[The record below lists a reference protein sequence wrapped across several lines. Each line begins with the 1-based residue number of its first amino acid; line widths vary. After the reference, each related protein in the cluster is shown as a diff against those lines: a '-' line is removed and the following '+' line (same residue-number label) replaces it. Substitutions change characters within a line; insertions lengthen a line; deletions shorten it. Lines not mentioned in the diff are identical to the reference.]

1 MSGAARRLARGG
13 VFAGALFVLSAL
25 LDRYLNPYYYQVLVL
40 IGVNIILAVSLNLI
54 NGFTGLFSIGHAGFM
69 AIGGYTSAAV
79 SVYGGPALHSAIE
92 PMAGSE
98 AANAIVLLS
107 SLGAG
112 ALAAA
117 VAGLLVGIPA
127 LRLKSDY
134 LAITTLGFGEII
146 RVVILNL
153 DVVGGARGF
162 GDIPALANFFWV
174 YLFVAVTVVVVRRM
188 VRSVRGL
195 AFLAVREDELA
206 AGAMGIDATRCK
218 VTAFVVGSF
227 FAGIAG
233 GLLAHFLTYLHTNS
247 FTFLRSIEII
257 VMVVLGGMGSIT
269 GSVAA
274 ATLLTILPELL
285 RPLKDFRMVMYSLLL
300 IILMLTRPQGVFGHR
315 ELTLSA
321 LSALLERWRPR
332 RAKGAAP

>member
-1 MSGAARRLARGG
+1 MPSRSRGA
-13 VFAGALFVLSAL
+13 VVGALFVLSVL
-25 LDRYLNPYYYQVLVL
+25 LDRNLNPYYYQVLVL
-40 IGVNIILAVSLNLI
+40 IGINIILAVSLNLI

-69 AIGGYTSAAV
+69 AVGGYASAAV
-79 SVYGGPALHSAIE
+79 SVYGGPALHSQVD
-92 PMAGSE
+92 PMAGHE
-98 AANAIVLLS
+98 AADVIVLVTA
-107 SLGAG
+107 LGVG

-162 GDIPALANFFWV
+162 GDIPALADFFWV
-174 YLFVAVTVVVVRRM
+174 YLFVVITVLVVGRM

-195 AFLAVREDELA
+195 SFLAVREDELA
-206 AGAMGIDATRCK
+206 ATAMGVDATRCK

-233 GLLAHFLTYLHTNS
+233 GLFAHFLTYLHTNS

-274 ATLLTILPELL
+274 ATLLTVLPELL
-285 RPLKDFRMVMYSLLL
+285 RPLKDFRMVMYSFLL
-300 IILMLTRPQGVFGHR
+300 IVLMLTRPQGVFGHR
-315 ELTLSA
+315 EITLAA
-321 LSALLERWRPR
+321 LSELRERWRTRHSKNALP
-332 RAKGAAP
+332 